1 MKVCLHLILTENNKP
16 VSKDVA
22 DKTSRKRL
30 RSTSSQHSVV
40 SSTKTSVTES
50 KPSATQN
57 VTTHE
62 KDSKIPC
69 DETDIRL
76 KPANKEPK
84 LPVNEKSDDGS
95 VTEVETKEDDDLYIF
110 EEDSRLV
117 KRIKMLNDELTENS
131 REIRIA
137 FSNLLSNDL
146 DDDVPSESEPEPES
160 DSDDDEGM
168 SFQIDPCLLKIKLD
182 AQHMQKF
189 LARFPKPK
197 TEPWLDPI
205 LLPEIF
211 TPPDLLSEFED
222 SEPEDDVENVLRV
235 RHR

>member
-40 SSTKTSVTES
+40 SSTKTSVTQS
-50 KPSATQN
+50 KKPSATQY

-62 KDSKIPC
+62 KDSKIPS
-69 DETDIRL
+69 DETDLRL

-146 DDDVPSESEPEPES
+146 DDDVPSESEPES

-189 LARFPKPK
+189 LARFPTPK

-222 SEPEDDVENVLRV
+222 SEPEDEVENVLRV